1 LGSVIDR
8 RALLNRVFSH
18 AGWARRQFFRG
29 WIGVGGHDYGKMRAH
44 AKLSNLF
51 LTISPPA

>member
-8 RALLNRVFSH
+8 RALLNRAFSH

-44 AKLSNLF
+44 AKLSNLY
-51 LTISPPA
+51 LTIFPPA